1 MLGWGLEGLAV
12 PDRVAQRV
20 EALPAAGRR
29 MAGRS
34 QVSLRVGVED
44 AEPAA

>member
-1 MLGWGLEGLAV
+1 M
-12 PDRVAQRV
+12 P
-20 EALPAAGRR
+20 ALRAGR

-44 AEPAA
+44 AEPAAF